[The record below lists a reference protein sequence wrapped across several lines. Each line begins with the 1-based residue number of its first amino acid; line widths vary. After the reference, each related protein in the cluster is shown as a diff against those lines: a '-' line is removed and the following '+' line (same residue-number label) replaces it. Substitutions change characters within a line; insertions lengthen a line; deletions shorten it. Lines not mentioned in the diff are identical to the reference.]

1 MNLKSTAAFRSTM
14 ETPITLGI
22 SLYCDHKWRSHKLA
36 SLLSHVAVGV
46 PYQRAKQC
54 ITQIAK
60 GIKENM
66 EKHNGNYIPPGL
78 HRQQRLRFSLDNID
92 AQVDT
97 SDGRSMQQL
106 WLCTKENQI

>member
-1 MNLKSTAAFRSTM
+1 
-14 ETPITLGI
+14 
-22 SLYCDHKWRSHKLA
+22 
-36 SLLSHVAVGV
+36 
-46 PYQRAKQC
+46 
-54 ITQIAK
+54 
-60 GIKENM
+60 M

-97 SDGRSMQQL
+97 SDGRNNSMQQL